1 MCHDPTMKLARSLIF
16 LSAVVFAVTAIGYL
30 VVPGV
35 MLAVVGVASTGT
47 ADFLIRTEGVAL
59 LAGAVFL
66 WAARS
71 GPPGLIG
78 IVLVGLG
85 VYYVLG
91 SLVDLAAFAQGLVG
105 TASVP
110 SAALRILLG
119 VLCFVA
125 AGRVTAAGRAGELR
139 RVDGPAADL
148 PPESP
153 ETNRTPPAS

>member
-1 MCHDPTMKLARSLIF
+1 MQPARSLLV

-35 MLAVVGVASTGT
+35 MLSVVGVASSGT

-66 WAARS
+66 WAARA
-71 GPPGLIG
+71 GPPGLIR
-78 IVLVGLG
+78 IVLAGLG

-105 TASVP
+105 AASVP
-110 SAALRILLG
+110 SAGVRILLG

-125 AGRVTAAGRAGELR
+125 VARVTAADRAGELR
-139 RVDGPAADL
+139 RADGPAGYL

-153 ETNRTPPAS
+153 EPDRTPPAS

>member
-1 MCHDPTMKLARSLIF
+1 MKLARSLLL
-16 LSAVVFAVTAIGYL
+16 LSAVLFAVTAVGYL

-35 MLAVVGVASTGT
+35 MLSVVGVASSGT

-71 GPPGLIG
+71 GPPGLIRV
-78 IVLVGLG
+78 VLVGLG

-105 TASVP
+105 TASVA
-110 SAALRILLG
+110 SAAVRILLG

-125 AGRVTAAGRAGELR
+125 VARVASACSARYRESGHDDLR
-139 RVDGPAADL
+139 GW
-148 PPESP
+148 
-153 ETNRTPPAS
+153 

>member
-1 MCHDPTMKLARSLIF
+1 MKLAGSLLL

-35 MLAVVGVASTGT
+35 MLSVVGVASNGT
-47 ADFLIRTEGVAL
+47 SDFLIRTEGVAL

-71 GPPGLIG
+71 GSPGLIRV
-78 IVLVGLG
+78 VLVGLG

-110 SAALRILLG
+110 SAAVRILLG

-125 AGRVTAAGRAGELR
+125 AARITAADRAGDLR
-139 RVDGPAADL
+139 RADGPAGYL
-148 PPESP
+148 PPEGP
-153 ETNRTPPAS
+153 DINRTPPAS

>member
-1 MCHDPTMKLARSLIF
+1 MKLARSLLF

-35 MLAVVGVASTGT
+35 MLSVVGVASNDT

-78 IVLVGLG
+78 V
-85 VYYVLG
+85 VLG
-91 SLVDLAAFAQGLVG
+91 APSPPVG
-105 TASVP
+105 ARGRS
-110 SAALRILLG
+110 RG
-119 VLCFVA
+119 H
-125 AGRVTAAGRAGELR
+125 AGRLTQRELGNGCRASPATSARGRLTLVSPGGGGPGQVNRGELR
-139 RVDGPAADL
+139 RSG
-148 PPESP
+148 
-153 ETNRTPPAS
+153 

>member
-1 MCHDPTMKLARSLIF
+1 
-16 LSAVVFAVTAIGYL
+16 
-30 VVPGV
+30 
-35 MLAVVGVASTGT
+35 
-47 ADFLIRTEGVAL
+47 
-59 LAGAVFL
+59 
-66 WAARS
+66 
-71 GPPGLIG
+71 LIG

-153 ETNRTPPAS
+153 

>member
-1 MCHDPTMKLARSLIF
+1 MKLARSLLL

-35 MLAVVGVASTGT
+35 MLSVVGVASTGT
-47 ADFLIRTEGVAL
+47 SDFLIRTEGVAL

-71 GPPGLIG
+71 GSPGQLR
-78 IVLVGLG
+78 IVLAGLG
-85 VYYVLG
+85 VFYVLG

-105 TASVP
+105 PASVP
-110 SAALRILLG
+110 SAAVRILLG

-125 AGRVTAAGRAGELR
+125 IGRVTAAGRAGEL
-139 RVDGPAADL
+139 G
-148 PPESP
+148 
-153 ETNRTPPAS
+153 